1 MFFLSTCEFFSYL
14 CTPNINNMKHTFR
27 TIVVAAMAVVVVTL
41 AGCGKEDGNN
51 DSENVANNGGSNG
64 GGGNTTVEWVDLG
77 LPSGLLWASCNVGAT
92 APEEYGDY
100 IAWGETMPKDTYNW
114 NTYRYCTLDDE
125 GRVSILTKY
134 NTINYYGTID
144 NLTTL
149 QPVDDAATIR
159 IGDGARTPTKEEWQ
173 ELIDNTSIGTTTING
188 VSGRIFTASNG
199 NSIFMPSAGSCL
211 GSSPYAA
218 GNLGSYW
225 TASISTET
233 PASAWLYE
241 FRPSGRSMEHRD
253 RVNGNS
259 VRAVHDKLDP
269 NPQPNPQP
277 VPEGWVDLALPSG
290 LLWAE
295 CNVGAMAPEQD
306 GYYYS
311 WGEIM
316 PKDYY
321 DWYHYA
327 YGDEH
332 QLTKYCDNPAY
343 GLHGFFDTLTILEP
357 DDDAATANM
366 GNGARTPTYGDW
378 SELISNT
385 TSEWTTHNG
394 KYGRRFT
401 GSNGSTLFLPA
412 AGVYFFTDLD
422 DAGSSGYYWSSSLYV
437 GHNFPENAYAF
448 GFSYYSQGM
457 DPTKRDLG
465 LPVRAVRAR

>member
-1 MFFLSTCEFFSYL
+1 M
-14 CTPNINNMKHTFR
+14 
-27 TIVVAAMAVVVVTL
+27 
-41 AGCGKEDGNN
+41 
-51 DSENVANNGGSNG
+51 
-64 GGGNTTVEWVDLG
+64 
-77 LPSGLLWASCNVGAT
+77 
-92 APEEYGDY
+92 
-100 IAWGETMPKDTYNW
+100 
-114 NTYRYCTLDDE
+114 DDE

-332 QLTKYCDNPAY
+332 QLTIYGHTVGVGRAALLLDELLYNDMATDAMLHRIFQSGLQLFGFVHTGHTLAACRIG
-343 GLHGFFDTLTILEP
+343 GLHDDRILVPRRICQGFF
-357 DDDAATANM
+357 
-366 GNGARTPTYGDW
+366 
-378 SELISNT
+378 
-385 TSEWTTHNG
+385 
-394 KYGRRFT
+394 YGRKALCLGHIEVVFGQERT
-401 GSNGSTLFLPA
+401 ELVLVLEDLHTLEGAKGRQPHLVLHIRGSHH
-412 AGVYFFTDLD
+412 AGV
-422 DAGSSGYYWSSSLYV
+422 AGE
-437 GHNFPENAYAF
+437 GHNAINLELL
-448 GFSYYSQGM
+448 GFSEHSLLIYDTDIAILIAPLVSDIVGQI
-457 DPTKRDLG
+457 
-465 LPVRAVRAR
+465 VRRYHIVPLLMGCINHRLEVAQPAKEHNFLLLHSLLYD